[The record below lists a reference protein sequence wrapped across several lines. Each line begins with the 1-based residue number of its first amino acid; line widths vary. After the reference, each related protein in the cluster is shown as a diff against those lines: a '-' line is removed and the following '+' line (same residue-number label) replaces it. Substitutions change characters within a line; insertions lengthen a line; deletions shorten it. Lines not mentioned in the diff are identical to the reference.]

1 MRLRGNWCA
10 MSLEACADL
19 VQRGDP
25 DRFAALMAMP
35 RAVRADLLPLFAL
48 NLEVARAPWASVEA
62 MICEMRLQWWR
73 DVIAEPTPRA
83 HEVAAPLHDLIR
95 RKSLPLD
102 LLDRM
107 IAARI
112 WDVYSDPFDDEAAF
126 WRYLD
131 DTSGGLYWASAR
143 VLGAGDEASVRSIGI
158 AAGLANYLRAV
169 PELERRGRRPLVD
182 GRADAV
188 RALAK
193 RALDGMARANGPA
206 ALPAYQA
213 RALLQQVIANPMI
226 VANGQMGLSEFDRRR
241 RLLWAALTG
250 RV

>member
-1 MRLRGNWCA
+1 MRSRGNWSA

-19 VQRGDP
+19 VSRGDP

-48 NLEVARAPWASVEA
+48 NLEVARAPWASQQP

-73 DVIAEPTPRA
+73 DVIAAPKPRA
-83 HEVAAPLHDLIR
+83 HEVAAPLHDLIA

-112 WDVYSDPFDDEAAF
+112 WDIYADPFADEAAF

-131 DTSGGLYWASAR
+131 DTSGGLYWAAALI
-143 VLGAGDEASVRSIGI
+143 LGGGDEAKVRSTGI

-169 PELERRGRRPLVD
+169 PELEKRGRRPLVD
-182 GRADAV
+182 GRPDAV
-188 RALAK
+188 RALAQK
-193 RALDGMARANGPA
+193 ALKGMGARGLAV
-206 ALPAYQA
+206 LPAYQA
-213 RALLQQVIANPMI
+213 RGLLRQVIDTPMI
-226 VANGQMGLSEFDRRR
+226 VAQDQMGLSEFDRRR

-250 RV
+250 RI

>member
-1 MRLRGNWCA
+1 

-35 RAVRADLLPLFAL
+35 RAVRADLLPLFAFH
-48 NLEVARAPWASVEA
+48 LEVARAPWASKEA
-62 MICEMRLQWWR
+62 MINEMRLQWWR
-73 DVIAEPTPRA
+73 DIIAEPNPRA
-83 HEVAAPLHDLIR
+83 HEVAAPLHELIK
-95 RKSLPLD
+95 RKSLPID

-112 WDVYSDPFDDEAAF
+112 WDIYSDPFDDEAAF

-131 DTSGGLYWASAR
+131 DTSGGLYWASAL
-143 VLGAGDEASVRSIGI
+143 VLGGGDEARVRATGV

-169 PELERRGRRPLVD
+169 PELEKRGRRPLVD
-182 GRADAV
+182 GRAQAV
-188 RALAK
+188 RALAQ
-193 RALDGMARANGPA
+193 RALDGMGATGPA
-206 ALPAYQA
+206 VLPAYQA
-213 RALLQQVIANPMI
+213 RGLLRQVVANPMI
-226 VANGQMGLSEFDRRR
+226 VANGQMGLSEFDRRFS
-241 RLLWAALTG
+241 LLWASLTG

>member
-1 MRLRGNWCA
+1 
-10 MSLEACADL
+10 MSIEACAEI
-19 VQRGDP
+19 VERGDP

-35 RAVRADLLPLFAL
+35 RAARADLLPLFAL
-48 NLEVARAPWASVEA
+48 NLVVARAPWASVEA

-73 DVIAEPTPRA
+73 DVITESTPRA

-95 RKSLPLD
+95 RKSLPID

-112 WDVYSDPFDDEAAF
+112 WDIYSDPFDDEAAF

-131 DTSGGLYWASAR
+131 DTSGGLYWASALI
-143 VLGAGDEASVRSIGI
+143 LGGGDEAKVRSIGI

-169 PELERRGRRPLVD
+169 PELEKRGRRPLVD

-188 RALAK
+188 RNLAK
-193 RALDGMARANGPA
+193 QALDGMGRAKTPA
-206 ALPAYQA
+206 VLPAYQT
-213 RALLQQVIANPMI
+213 RGLLRQVIDNPMI
-226 VANGQMGLSEFDRRR
+226 VANGDMGLSEFDRRL
-241 RLLWAALTG
+241 RLVWASLTG

>member
-1 MRLRGNWCA
+1 MRSRGNWCE

-83 HEVAAPLHDLIR
+83 HEVAAPLHDLIQ
-95 RKSLPLD
+95 RKSLPID

-112 WDVYSDPFDDEAAF
+112 WDIYSDPFDDEAAF

-131 DTSGGLYWASAR
+131 DTSGGLYWACAL
-143 VLGAGDEASVRSIGI
+143 VLGGKDEAGVRAIGI

-169 PELERRGRRPLVD
+169 PELEQRGRKPLVD
-182 GRADAV
+182 GRPEAV

-193 RALDGMARANGPA
+193 RALSGIGAAKGPA
-206 ALPAYQA
+206 ILPAYQA
-213 RALLQQVIANPMI
+213 RAVLQQVVANPMI

>member
-1 MRLRGNWCA
+1 
-10 MSLEACADL
+10 MSLDACADL
-19 VQRGDP
+19 VRRGDP

-35 RAVRADLLPLFAL
+35 RRVRADLLPLFAL
-48 NLEVARAPWASVEA
+48 NLVVARAPWASAEA

-83 HEVAAPLHDLIR
+83 HEVAEPLHDVIR
-95 RKSLPLD
+95 RHALPID

-131 DTSGGLYWASAR
+131 NTSGGLYWASALI
-143 VLGAGDEASVRSIGI
+143 LGAGDEASVRSIGI

-169 PELERRGRRPLVD
+169 PELEQRGRRPLVD
-182 GRADAV
+182 GRPDAV
-188 RALAK
+188 RALAQQ
-193 RALDGMARANGPA
+193 ALDQMGRAKTPA
-206 ALPAYQA
+206 ILPAYQA
-213 RALLQQVIANPMI
+213 RGLLRQVIDNPMI

>member
-1 MRLRGNWCA
+1 MRSRGNWCG
-10 MSLEACADL
+10 MSIEACAGL

-25 DRFAALMAMP
+25 DRYSALMAMP

-48 NLEVARAPWASVEA
+48 NLEVARAPWASKEA

-73 DVIAEPTPRA
+73 DVITEPTPRA

-95 RKSLPLD
+95 RKSLPID

-107 IAARI
+107 ITARI
-112 WDVYSDPFDDEAAF
+112 WDIYSDPFADEAAF
-126 WRYLD
+126 WKYLD
-131 DTSGGLYWASAR
+131 DTSGGLYWASALI
-143 VLGAGDEASVRSIGI
+143 LGAGDEVSVRKIGI

-169 PELERRGRRPLVD
+169 PELEKRGRRPLVD
-182 GRADAV
+182 GRPDAV
-188 RALAK
+188 RALAQQALNGMG
-193 RALDGMARANGPA
+193 RAKGPA
-206 ALPAYQA
+206 ILPAYQA
-213 RALLQQVIANPMI
+213 RGLLRQVIDNPMI

-241 RLLWAALTG
+241 RLAWAALTG

>member
-1 MRLRGNWCA
+1 
-10 MSLEACADL
+10 MSIEACADL
-19 VQRGDP
+19 VGRGDP

-35 RAVRADLLPLFAL
+35 RAARADLLPLFAL

-73 DVIAEPTPRA
+73 DVIAEPKPRA
-83 HEVAAPLHDLIR
+83 HEVAAPLHDLIQ

-112 WDVYSDPFDDEAAF
+112 WDVYSDPFADEPAF

-131 DTSGGLYWASAR
+131 DTAGGLYWASALI
-143 VLGAGDEASVRSIGI
+143 LGGGDESAVRSIGI

-169 PELERRGRRPLVD
+169 PELEKRGRRPLVD

-188 RALAK
+188 RALA
-193 RALDGMARANGPA
+193 RTALDGMGRAKGA
-206 ALPAYQA
+206 AILPAYQA
-213 RALLQQVIANPMI
+213 RGLLRQVIDNPMV

-241 RLLWAALTG
+241 RLLWASFTG

>member
-1 MRLRGNWCA
+1 

-19 VQRGDP
+19 IQRGDP

-35 RAVRADLLPLFAL
+35 RRARADLLPLFAL
-48 NLEVARAPWASVEA
+48 NLEVARAPWVSQQP

-73 DVIAEPTPRA
+73 DVIAEPAPRA
-83 HEVAAPLHDLIR
+83 HEVAAPLHDLIA
-95 RKSLPLD
+95 RKSLPVA

-112 WDVYSDPFDDEAAF
+112 WDIYSDPFEDEPAF

-131 DTSGGLYWASAR
+131 DTSGGLYWASALI
-143 VLGAGDEASVRSIGI
+143 LGGGDEAAVRSIGI

-169 PELERRGRRPLVD
+169 PELEKRGRRPLVD
-182 GRADAV
+182 GRPEAV
-188 RALAK
+188 RDLAQKALNAMRPTK
-193 RALDGMARANGPA
+193 TPATGPA
-206 ALPAYQA
+206 ILPAYQA
-213 RALLQQVIANPMI
+213 RGLLQQLVADPMI
-226 VANGQMGLSEFDRRR
+226 VANGAMGLSEFDRRR
-241 RLLWAALTG
+241 RLIWASFTG